1 MRSFSLAS
9 LSLTL
14 LFSTSF
20 AEEPAPA
27 EDWQI
32 IPLTEESLETSWKRT
47 LFGGE
52 GEVFI
57 NSAAEL
63 EFDFGSPMTGVTWQ
77 GEPPFTPYY
86 ELELEG
92 RKLSGIDF
100 FLALT
105 FPIKDSHASL
115 ILGGWGGGVV
125 GISNIDG
132 LSAAE
137 NETTSFDGFPDAQWV
152 DIRVRVS
159 PDRLQVWLDGEERVN
174 VETEGKEF
182 ALRAGD
188 IELAK
193 PFGLTSFETR
203 SSFRNLRW
211 RPIAGAGSSSQD

>member
-1 MRSFSLAS
+1 MRNILSAALSLA
-9 LSLTL
+9 
-14 LFSTSF
+14 LFHSASF
-20 AEEPAPA
+20 ADKTATEEAWKA
-27 EDWQI
+27 
-32 IPLTEESLETSWKRT
+32 IPLTDESLETAWKRT

-57 NSAAEL
+57 NSAGEL

-86 ELELEG
+86 ELQLEG

-105 FPIKDSHASL
+105 FPIEGSHVSL

-137 NETTSFDGFPDAQWV
+137 NETTSFDGFPDKQWV
-152 DIRVRVS
+152 DIHVRVS
-159 PDRLQVWLDGEERVN
+159 PERLQVWLDGKERVN
-174 VETEGKEF
+174 VKTEGKKLS
-182 ALRAGD
+182 LRSGD

-211 RPIAGAGSSSQD
+211 RPIAKGTKKAAK